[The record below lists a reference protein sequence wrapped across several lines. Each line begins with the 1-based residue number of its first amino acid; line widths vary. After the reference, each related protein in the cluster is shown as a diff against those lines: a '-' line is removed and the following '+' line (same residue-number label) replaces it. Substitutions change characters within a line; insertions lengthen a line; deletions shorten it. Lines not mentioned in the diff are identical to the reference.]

1 MMSNETFTPGTVL
14 TNFINRGFLY
24 GKFESSSDV
33 YPVLIIQRMDTMGME
48 GYLIDLYDDENCG
61 DCYYKIRLYRE
72 SVTREVYWFLYP
84 TEEGD
89 SKIGPFETFYDAAQS
104 IDAMIADTIDDIEC
118 VWDNC
123 YIESNEVNI
132 QTPSRST
139 PSIEFDKTLQSRLA
153 RIRRNK
159 NS

>member
-1 MMSNETFTPGTVL
+1 
-14 TNFINRGFLY
+14 
-24 GKFESSSDV
+24 
-33 YPVLIIQRMDTMGME
+33 
-48 GYLIDLYDDENCG
+48 
-61 DCYYKIRLYRE
+61 
-72 SVTREVYWFLYP
+72 
-84 TEEGD
+84 
-89 SKIGPFETFYDAAQS
+89 
-104 IDAMIADTIDDIEC
+104 MIADTIDDIEC